1 VLIVDSDV
9 VGIAVVTEILRRSLD
24 VWALRFRYLFRGL
37 GVVGW

>member
-9 VGIAVVTEILRRSLD
+9 VGIVVVTEILRRSLD